1 MSGILAELA
10 RIQLQRSDVQIKIL
24 ADSLIKSRYKSEDQ
38 QRITTQLLGQNKS
51 DPISGTMLDFSIY
64 FAYPGTLNT
73 PTGGYRYDR
82 RLIAELG
89 DMGLDVI
96 ALSLPPCLPELDT
109 KSLKTIEQTISEI
122 PDQSIVV
129 IDGLA
134 FGVLYELAAAEAQRL
149 KLVALCHHPLALETG
164 LDQDQRLRLLKS
176 ERRALAC
183 ARATVVTSEQT
194 KSILVDQFAVLPE
207 RITVAVPGV
216 DPVPLAPCDGDPIRL
231 LTVASLTRR
240 KAHDVLIDSLAA
252 LADLPWQARFVGS
265 NDFDPD
271 WAASLKARVSDLG
284 LSERICFTGPV
295 DDTRPEFQQADAF
308 VLPSRFE
315 GYGMVFAEALA
326 AGLPIVAARAGAVPD
341 VVQENASILV
351 PPDDTAA
358 LTETL
363 HRLLSDAALRRQLR
377 DGARQASG
385 NLPRWTD
392 TATRFAATLQEVFEA

>member
-1 MSGILAELA
+1 M
-10 RIQLQRSDVQIKIL
+10 
-24 ADSLIKSRYKSEDQ
+24 DQ

-51 DPISGTMLDFSIY
+51 DPISETMLDFSIY
-64 FAYPGTLNT
+64 FTYPGDLDT

-89 DMGLDVI
+89 DMGLEVI
-96 ALSLPPCLPELDT
+96 TLSLPPCLPELDT
-109 KSLKTIEQTISEI
+109 KSLKAIEQTISEI

-134 FGVLYELAAAEAQRL
+134 FGVLDELAAAEAQRL

-164 LDQDQRLRLLKS
+164 LDEDQRQRLLKS

-183 ARATVVTSEQT
+183 ARATLVTSEQT
-194 KSILVDQFAVLPE
+194 KKILVDQFDVLPE
-207 RITVAVPGV
+207 RIAVAIPGV

-265 NDFDPD
+265 DNFDPD
-271 WAASLKARVSDLG
+271 WAASLRARVSDLG

-295 DDTRPEFQQADAF
+295 DDTRSEFQQTDVF

-351 PPDDTAA
+351 PPNDTAA

-363 HRLLSDAALRRQLR
+363 FRLLSDASLRRQLR

-385 NLPRWTD
+385 KLPRWTD
-392 TATRFAATLQEVFEA
+392 TANRFAATLQEVFEA